1 MRGAAV
7 AQEHKVRVIL
17 ELGSG
22 NDLHGSDY
30 TKAAARAVANALHH
44 SSLAF
49 IRSLK
54 IDKTKLDVEVTIG
67 VQRPDLVK
75 VEVIKALLP
84 VGNPTV
90 TAIKGGLDVPDPEHN
105 DAAVIAS
112 AAIAVRVDASALPKN
127 GKGAGRRGRG

>member
-1 MRGAAV
+1 MSGAAM
-7 AQEHKVRVIL
+7 AKGGKMRVIL

-30 TKAAARAVANALHH
+30 TKAALRAVADALYH

-75 VEVIKALLP
+75 IEEIKALLP

-90 TAIKGGLDVPDPEHN
+90 KAIKGGLDVPDPEHE
-105 DAAVIAS
+105 DAAIIAS
-112 AAIAVRVDASALPKN
+112 AAIAVRVDVSALANSGERQEP
-127 GKGAGRRGRG
+127 GCR